1 MTMEIPSLES
11 VGARVIAY
19 IVGAVIVLFVVW
31 AAIHFYTKSRSQAA
45 QSRVEAS
52 QAQAASNSA
61 SDAVNTVAA
70 SGESERASEDLTR
83 SNEKDIRNADGANA
97 PVNPAARDA
106 GLRALCLRGAYRDDP
121 KCRVFK
127 SHP

>member
-1 MTMEIPSLES
+1 MPTFES

-19 IVGAVIVLFVVW
+19 IVGAVIVVFVVW

-83 SNEKDIRNADGANA
+83 SNEQQIRAANGANDK
-97 PVNPAARDA
+97 VNPAVRDA
-106 GLRALCLRGAYRDDP
+106 GIAALCKRNAYKDDP
-121 KCRVFK
+121 RCKK
-127 SHP
+127 